1 MAKVDMTKFKKDMK
15 KVIDEFDKKETM
27 RDVGNFAADRIVK
40 RTRLGKGVSEKGGDS
55 QPLKRLSDGY
65 KKQRKKKSTELSQ
78 FTTPGKSNLTRTGQM
93 LDSVKVTEVDQGRA
107 LVAPTGNRTDS
118 KINKLNNLDVA
129 GYVSKDRPFL
139 NLSKAELLAL
149 NRYVREK
156 IEALLKKFR

>member
-1 MAKVDMTKFKKDMK
+1 
-15 KVIDEFDKKETM
+15 
-27 RDVGNFAADRIVK
+27 
-40 RTRLGKGVSEKGGDS
+40 
-55 QPLKRLSDGY
+55 
-65 KKQRKKKSTELSQ
+65 
-78 FTTPGKSNLTRTGQM
+78 M

-107 LVAPTGNRTDS
+107 LVAPTGNRTYS